1 MFLVPLVL
9 HPNKSYLEAE
19 RKRLAIRSD
28 VVTLSLLVSVI
39 VLNIFW
45 NKMLYTFSAAFLLA
59 GVSRLSGEIAYVR
72 RKEQLS

>member
-1 MFLVPLVL
+1 MSPTTVALAMLIIIIACILINKIPMNFIMFLVPLVL

-45 NKMLYTFSAAFLLA
+45 NF
-59 GVSRLSGEIAYVR
+59 
-72 RKEQLS
+72 